1 MSFQKSLETGRIAE
15 GWIAKWLIAR
25 GASILPA
32 YEIEIPQYK
41 GPQVFSG
48 EGEFVSPDLLVFSD
62 KGILWV
68 EAKHKS
74 VFTWHRKTA
83 QWTTGIDLHH
93 YGQYMHVAK
102 LTKLPVWLMFYHR
115 ESSPDSRD
123 LQHGCPKSCPTG
135 LFGGELFDLAM
146 KENHRSLAI
155 DKNRAGFVGHGKSGM
170 VYWADSAFRQFATK
184 EQVEVLGQI
193 KAA

>member
-15 GWIAKWLIAR
+15 GWIAKWLISR

-48 EGEFVSPDLLVFSD
+48 EGEFVSPDMLVFSD
-62 KGILWV
+62 KGILWI

-74 VFTWHRKTA
+74 VFTWHRKTS

-115 ESSPDSRD
+115 EDAPDSRD
-123 LQHGCPKSCPTG
+123 LQHGCPSSCPTG
-135 LFGGELFDLAM
+135 LFGGEIFDLAM
-146 KENHRSLAI
+146 RENHRSLPI
-155 DKNRAGFVGHGKSGM
+155 DRNRSGFVGHGKSGM
-170 VYWADSAFRQFATK
+170 VYWADSAFKRIATK
-184 EQVEVLGQI
+184 EQVEAIAQS